1 VDSLKTTTFFCV
13 LFCFDESEPRLINL
27 GLANFIDENIEKKRQ
42 DNKNRNAKQLKKW
55 GTCISLFVYKKN
67 NNVYLLEGWRSL
79 ESF

>member
-1 VDSLKTTTFFCV
+1 
-13 LFCFDESEPRLINL
+13 L